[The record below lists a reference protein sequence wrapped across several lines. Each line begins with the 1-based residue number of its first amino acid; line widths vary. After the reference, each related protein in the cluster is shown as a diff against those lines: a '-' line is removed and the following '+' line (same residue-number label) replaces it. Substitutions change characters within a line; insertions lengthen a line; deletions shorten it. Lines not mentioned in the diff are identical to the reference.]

1 MCDVILA
8 KLEGEQHSLL
18 APPFGIL
25 FLANSLE
32 ESGFSTKLYHELGTK
47 ENIQRLVALVAQERP
62 LFVGLSTLTGLSLLP
77 TAWASEAIK
86 KANNVPIVWGGL
98 HPTML
103 PEQTLENAF
112 VDIVCIGEGEETIT
126 ELAAVL
132 REEGQQSEKMANV
145 AGIAYKVNG
154 KAVINESRSFI
165 QELDEIYPAW
175 NRLDAKRYYS
185 PERNFYAKQGYQL
198 AAQNIGALT
207 TSRGC
212 PWRCGFCYN
221 QFTNK
226 RIFRAQ
232 SAERIV
238 NEIQHCKKQYG
249 ITAVVFEDDYF
260 FANKK
265 RGLEVIRQLDIP
277 WSSNV
282 RADHMA
288 TWGDE
293 FAKEVSERNCMELRI
308 GAESGSQRV
317 LDIMQKDITVDQ
329 IRTAVALCV
338 KYNIPVTTGFM
349 LGIPGEKWSDSLET
363 LNFMEELEKMGD
375 NVKTLGPA
383 IFMPYPGTPLFDR
396 AIEDGF
402 DPPSSLEEWSTSF
415 WGPKQ
420 KLSCY
425 QDKRIQFILHY
436 KTLLSRKNPD
446 RLIYSIPIRFLKY
459 LAKLRWKYKFF
470 RFPIDYHGPLAV
482 LKVLGRLRLPGLSE
496 KLRKEMWDI

>member
-1 MCDVILA
+1 MCDVILV
-8 KLEGEQHSLL
+8 KLEGEQKSLL

-25 FLANSLE
+25 YLAHALE
-32 ESGFSTKLYHELGTK
+32 GKGFSTKLFHELGSE
-47 ENIQRLVALVAQERP
+47 ENIQELVSLVVQESP
-62 LFVGLSTLTGLSLLP
+62 LFVGFSTLTGLSLLP
-77 TAWASEAIK
+77 TARASKAIK
-86 KANNVPIVWGGL
+86 EAQDIPIVWGGL

-103 PEQTLENAF
+103 PEQTLQNTF
-112 VDIVCIGEGEETIT
+112 VDIVCIGEGEETAV
-126 ELAAVL
+126 ELAEVL
-132 REEGQQSEKMANV
+132 KNDGPKCDKMTSIPGIGFRSKEK
-145 AGIAYKVNG
+145 IIVN
-154 KAVINESRSFI
+154 NSRPFI
-165 QELDEIYPAW
+165 QNLDLIYPAW

-198 AAQNIGALT
+198 SAENIGAIT

-212 PWRCGFCYN
+212 PWRCAFCYN

-232 SAERIV
+232 SAQRIV
-238 NEIQHCKKQYG
+238 SDIKQYQKQYG

-288 TWGDE
+288 AWGEE
-293 FAKEVSERNCMELRI
+293 FAREVSQRNCMELRI

-317 LDIMQKDITVDQ
+317 LDIMNKDITVDQ
-329 IRTAVALCV
+329 IRTSVALCI

-349 LGIPGEKWSDSLET
+349 LGIPGETWRDSLET
-363 LNFMEELEKMGD
+363 LDLMDELENMGGK
-375 NVKTLGPA
+375 VKTLGPA

-396 AIEDGF
+396 AIEYGF
-402 DPPSSLEEWSTSF
+402 KAPSSLEEWSISF

-420 KLSCY
+420 KVSCY
-425 QDKRIQFILHY
+425 QDERIQFILHY

-446 RLIYSIPIRFLKY
+446 RLIFSLPMKLLKGI
-459 LAKLRWKYKFF
+459 ARLRWKYKFF
-470 RFPIDYHGPLAV
+470 RFPIDYHVPLAI
-482 LKVLGRLRLPGLSE
+482 LKVFSQLGLPGLSE
-496 KLRKEMWDI
+496 KLRKEMWET